1 MPKGSIRDLGCQV
14 KGLKRTG
21 KKKEKME
28 ILEVVKQFKEEKR
41 FYTRGLPLAKKMW
54 RDGYNKAIDDLI
66 TYIIMK
72 EEETGPD
79 NRPDPS

>member
-1 MPKGSIRDLGCQV
+1 LTTYLKSNQFRGSDG
-14 KGLKRTG
+14 TG

-28 ILEVVKQFKEEKR
+28 TLEVVKQFKEEKR
-41 FYTRGLPLAKKMW
+41 FYTRGLPLAKKIW

-66 TYIIMK
+66 TYILMK

-79 NRPDPS
+79 NRPEPS